1 MRVCYSL
8 SALQNNH
15 LSDKNCGT
23 SISFEKEDPSL
34 ALRMTK
40 GLQVRLRIST

>member
-1 MRVCYSL
+1 MGNQTVHGMATTVWMGIETARSEH
-8 SALQNNH
+8 S
-15 LSDKNCGT
+15 
-23 SISFEKEDPSL
+23 EKQDPSL